1 MKLTDFAVI
10 FVVIVWCIFS
20 NISFQN
26 DLLRENIYGA
36 TMYNHIMDH
45 ISEDALRWSL
55 DFEDYRPVI
64 DKEKILDCITRE
76 IGSFYMGISGYEEYL
91 KEAVKLVILTYPD
104 GFYLAGNKGE
114 LSGLKWGEKILY
126 SQGSITP
133 MEKKVNEI
141 LEITDKTYNIELLI
155 PNTGSSSVNTIEDY
169 QLLLVYQAYP
179 FVFKGK
185 EYKKLIFSGA
195 KINYDILFAK
205 PDKQKQ

>member
-1 MKLTDFAVI
+1 MKLTDFAVV
-10 FVVIVWCIFS
+10 FVVIVWCIFG

-26 DLLRENIYGA
+26 DLLQENIYGV
-36 TMYNHIMDH
+36 TMYNHIMDR

-76 IGSFYMGISGYEEYL
+76 IGNFYMGISGYEEYL
-91 KEAVKLVILTYPD
+91 KEAIKLVILTYPD
-104 GFYLAGNKGE
+104 GFYLAGNSE
-114 LSGLKWGEKILY
+114 QNGLKWSEKILY

-133 MEKKVNEI
+133 MDKKADEI
-141 LEITDKTYNIELLI
+141 LEIADKIYNIELLI

-169 QLLLVYQAYP
+169 QLLLIYQTYP
-179 FVFKGK
+179 FIFGGK

-195 KINYDILFAK
+195 KINYDILFARS
-205 PDKQKQ
+205 